1 MKIIICGAGE
11 VGYSLAKYLSSD
23 NMKVTV
29 IDENID
35 KLEKISSS
43 IDVRTLA
50 GKSHNP
56 EILSQ
61 ADITETDLLISVT
74 DNDETN
80 ILTCEI
86 SKILFNIPVLSPA
99 LLKTAPGIFLTK
111 KFLIKFA
118 LYPVQKI
125 NFFIPWLL

>member
-1 MKIIICGAGE
+1 M
-11 VGYSLAKYLSSD
+11 
-23 NMKVTV
+23 
-29 IDENID
+29 
-35 KLEKISSS
+35 
-43 IDVRTLA
+43 A

-86 SKILFNIPVLSPA
+86 SKILFDIPTTIA
-99 LLKTAPGIFLTK
+99 RIKEKEFLNDK
-111 KFLIKFA
+111 WSKLI
-118 LYPVQKI
+118 L
-125 NFFIPWLL
+125 

>member
-1 MKIIICGAGE
+1 MNIIICGAGE
-11 VGYSLAKYLSSD
+11 VGYSLAKYLSTD

-29 IDENID
+29 IDESLE

-43 IDVRTLA
+43 IDVRTLV

-56 EILSQ
+56 EVLSQ
-61 ADITETDLLISVT
+61 ADINETYILISVT

-86 SKILFNIPVLSPA
+86 SKILFKIPTTIARIKEKEFLNESGVIYFLS
-99 LLKTAPGIFLTK
+99 LDLE
-111 KFLIKFA
+111 LI
-118 LYPVQKI
+118 I
-125 NFFIPWLL
+125 